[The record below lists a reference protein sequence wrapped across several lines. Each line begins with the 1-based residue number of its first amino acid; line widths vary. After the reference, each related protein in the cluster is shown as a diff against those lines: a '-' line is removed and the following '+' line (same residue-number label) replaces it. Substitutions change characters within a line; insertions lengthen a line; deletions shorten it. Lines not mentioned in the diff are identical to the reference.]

1 MSQVIN
7 SNVMS
12 LNAQRNLSTSGTQL
26 AQSLQRLSSGLRIN
40 GAKDDA
46 AGLAI
51 SQRFTAQIRGLS
63 AATRNAQDAVS
74 LTQTAEGALGSVQ
87 SNLQRMRELAV
98 QASNGTN
105 TQADRDALNNEYTQ
119 LKDEIQRVA
128 EQTKFAG
135 SALLNGSFSAV
146 FQVGANVGESITISS
161 IANVQVASLG
171 GTYTRYEAS
180 VAAGS
185 TLTGFATAI
194 AAGGVTVE
202 GTDIGAI
209 AAAGSAQERAGQ
221 LVEAINR
228 VSSST
233 GVGASYN
240 SASGN
245 LTLTKAGSAITVAG
259 TTNSATVA
267 GWANSTTIGT
277 STATTGVNGTN
288 LSNYTNAQAAIGL
301 LDTAINSVST
311 SRANVGAFQS
321 RFESAIANLMTTSEN
336 LTASRSRIMDADF
349 AEETAKLTRAQVLQ
363 QAGVA
368 MLAQANAVPQNV
380 LSLLR

>member
-12 LNAQRNLSTSGTQL
+12 LNAQRNLSTSGSQL

-40 GAKDDA
+40 SAKDDA

-51 SQRFTAQIRGLS
+51 SQRFTAQIRGLGT
-63 AATRNAQDAVS
+63 ATRNAQDAVS

-105 TQADRDALNNEYTQ
+105 TQADRNALNNEYKQ

-135 SALLNGSFSAV
+135 AALLNGTFSAV
-146 FQVGANVGESITISS
+146 FQVGANVGENIEIDE
-161 IANVQVASLG
+161 IANVQLSSLG
-171 GTYTRYEAS
+171 GTFSRFSTEAALS
-180 VAAGS
+180 GLDE
-185 TLTGFATAI
+185 TKIGEE
-194 AAGGVTVE
+194 VTDLKITVDGE
-202 GTDIGAI
+202 DYDLGTI
-209 AAAGSAQERAGQ
+209 AAATDVDERAAQ
-221 LVEAINR
+221 IVEAINR
-228 VSSST
+228 KSSQT
-233 GVGASYN
+233 GVGASIVDN
-240 SASGN
+240 AKIV
-245 LTLTKAGSAITVAG
+245 LTGKTEFSVTGGAAD
-259 TTNSATVA
+259 TTLDFDDPDSDGVVLEGVDAT
-267 GWANSTTIGT
+267 S
-277 STATTGVNGTN
+277 
-288 LSNYTNAQAAIGL
+288 LSSYTDAQTAIGL
-301 LDTAINSVST
+301 LDKAINSVST
-311 SRANVGAFQS
+311 SRASVGAFQS
-321 RFESAIANLMTTSEN
+321 RFESAISNLMTTSEN
-336 LTASRSRIMDADF
+336 LAASRSRIMDADF

>member
-1 MSQVIN
+1 MSQIIN

-12 LNAQRNLSTSGTQL
+12 LNAQRNLSTSGSQL
-26 AQSLQRLSSGLRIN
+26 ATSLQRLSSGLRIN

-51 SQRFTAQIRGLS
+51 SQRFTAQIRGLG
-63 AATRNAQDAVS
+63 AAMRNAQDAVS

-135 SALLNGSFSAV
+135 ASLLNGSFSAV

-161 IANVQVASLG
+161 IANVQVAALG
-171 GTYTRYEAS
+171 GTYTRFEGS
-180 VAAGS
+180 VAAS
-185 TLTGFATAI
+185 SLTDFGNAI
-194 AAGGVTVE
+194 AAGGVTIE

-228 VSSST
+228 VSSTT

-240 SASGN
+240 SASGD
-245 LTLTKAGSAITVAG
+245 LTLTKNGSAIVVAGSA
-259 TTNSATVA
+259 NSATEA
-267 GWANSTTIGT
+267 GWANGNVGT
-277 STATTGVNGTN
+277 STTTTGVNGTN
-288 LSNYTNAQAAIGL
+288 LSNFTSAQAAIGM
-301 LDTAINSVST
+301 LDAAITSVST
-311 SRANVGAFQS
+311 SRASVGAFQS
-321 RFESAIANLMTTSEN
+321 RFESAISNLMTTTEN

-368 MLAQANAVPQNV
+368 MLSQANAVPQNV

>member
-7 SNVMS
+7 TNVLS

-26 AQSLQRLSSGLRIN
+26 SQSLQRLSSGLRIN
-40 GAKDDA
+40 SAKDDA

-128 EQTKFAG
+128 VQTKFAG
-135 SALLNGSFSAV
+135 STLLDGSFNAS
-146 FQVGANVGESITISS
+146 FQVGANVGESIEITE
-161 IANVQVASLG
+161 IANVQVAALG
-171 GTYTRYEAS
+171 GEYERYTSTIAAS
-180 VAAGS
+180 G
-185 TLTGFATAI
+185 LTEYDTAI
-194 AAGGVTVE
+194 AAGDVLIDGV
-202 GTDIGAI
+202 DIGAI
-209 AAAGSAQERAGQ
+209 SAAGSTQERAGQ

-228 VSSST
+228 VSSQT
-233 GVGASYN
+233 GVSAFYN
-240 SASGN
+240 SATGD
-245 LTLTKAGSAITVAG
+245 LTLSKDGGQFTVTGAADD
-259 TTNSATVA
+259 ATIA
-267 GWANSTTIGT
+267 GWDNDDFG
-277 STATTGVNGTN
+277 TATTTTGVAETN
-288 LSNYTNAQAAIGL
+288 LTGYANAQAAIGL
-301 LDTAINSVST
+301 LDQAIGDVST
-311 SRANVGAFQS
+311 ARATVGALQS

-349 AEETAKLTRAQVLQ
+349 AEETARLTRAQVLQ
-363 QAGVA
+363 QAGMA

>member
-12 LNAQRNLSTSGTQL
+12 LNAQRNLSTSGSQL

-40 GAKDDA
+40 SAKDDA

-51 SQRFTAQIRGLS
+51 SQRFTAQIRGLG
-63 AATRNAQDAVS
+63 AAMRNAQDAVS

-105 TQADRDALNNEYTQ
+105 TQADRDALNNEYGQ

-135 SALLNGSFSAV
+135 ASLLNGSFSAV

-171 GTYTRYEAS
+171 GTYTRFEAS
-180 VAAGS
+180 IAAS
-185 TLTGFATAI
+185 TLSGFGTAI
-194 AAGGVTVE
+194 AAGGVTIG

-221 LVEAINR
+221 LAEAINR
-228 VSSST
+228 VSSTT

-240 SASGN
+240 TGSGN
-245 LTLTKAGSAITVAG
+245 LTLTKDGSAVVVAG
-259 TTNSATVA
+259 TANLATVA
-267 GWANSTTIGT
+267 GWANGNVGT
-277 STATTGVNGTN
+277 STTTTGVNGTS
-288 LSNYTNAQAAIGL
+288 LSSFTNAQAAIGL
-301 LDTAINSVST
+301 LDAAINSVST
-311 SRANVGAFQS
+311 SRASVGAFQS
-321 RFESAIANLMTTSEN
+321 RFESAISNLMTTTEN

-368 MLAQANAVPQNV
+368 MLSQANAVPQNV

>member
-12 LNAQRNLSTSGTQL
+12 LNAQRNLSTSGGQL
-26 AQSLQRLSSGLRIN
+26 AQSLQRLSSGQRIN
-40 GAKDDA
+40 SAKDDA

-135 SALLNGSFSAV
+135 SALLNGGFSAV

-161 IANVQVASLG
+161 IADVQVAALG

-180 VAAGS
+180 VAASGI
-185 TLTGFATAI
+185 TGFATAI

-209 AAAGSAQERAGQ
+209 AAAGSTQERAGQ
-221 LVEAINR
+221 LVAAINR

-240 SASGN
+240 SASGS
-245 LTLTKAGSAITVAG
+245 LTLTKSGSAIVVAGSA
-259 TTNSATVA
+259 NSATEA
-267 GWANSTTIGT
+267 GWANGNVGSATT
-277 STATTGVNGTN
+277 TTGVNGTN
-288 LSNYTNAQAAIGL
+288 LSSYTNAQAAIGL

>member
-12 LNAQRNLSTSGTQL
+12 LNAQRNLSTSGSQL

-63 AATRNAQDAVS
+63 TAMRNAQDAVS
-74 LTQTAEGALGSVQ
+74 LTQTAEGALGSV
-87 SNLQRMRELAV
+87 SNNLQRMRELAV

-105 TQADRDALNNEYTQ
+105 SQVDRDALNSEFTQ
-119 LKDEIQRVA
+119 LKNEIQRVA

-135 SALLNGSFSAV
+135 MALLDGSFSGV
-146 FQVGANVGESITISS
+146 NFQVGANVGEVVTISS
-161 IANVQVASLG
+161 LANVQVASLG
-171 GTYTRYEAS
+171 GTYSRFTDSITAS
-180 VAAGS
+180 S
-185 TLTGFATAI
+185 LSGFGTAI
-194 AAGGVTVE
+194 AAGDLTIN

-209 AAAGSAQERAGQ
+209 AAAGNAQERAGQ

-228 VSSST
+228 VSATT
-233 GVGASYN
+233 GVGASYDAAAG
-240 SASGN
+240 SV
-245 LTLTKAGSAITVAG
+245 TLTSAAAVTVAG
-259 TTNSATVA
+259 GADDATIA
-267 GWANSTTIGT
+267 GWANGSVGT
-277 STATTGVNGTN
+277 STTTTGVNGAS
-288 LSNYTNAQAAIGL
+288 LSSYTNAQQAIGMI
-301 LDTAINSVST
+301 DKAIASVNT
-311 SRANVGAFQS
+311 SRATVGSIQS
-321 RFESAIANLMTTSEN
+321 RFDSTIANLMTTNEN

>member
-12 LNAQRNLSTSGTQL
+12 LNAQRNLSTSGGQL

-40 GAKDDA
+40 GAKDDS

-135 SALLNGSFSAV
+135 AALLNGSFSAV
-146 FQVGANVGESITISS
+146 FQVGANVGESITVSS

-180 VAAGS
+180 VAAS
-185 TLTGFATAI
+185 SLTDFANAI
-194 AAGGVTVE
+194 AAGGVTIG

-209 AAAGSAQERAGQ
+209 TAAGSAQERAGQ

-228 VSSST
+228 VSSTT
-233 GVGASYN
+233 GVGAAYD

-245 LTLTKAGSAITVAG
+245 LTVTKSGSAIVVAGSANAATEAG
-259 TTNSATVA
+259 WVNGNVGSAT
-267 GWANSTTIGT
+267 T
-277 STATTGVNGTN
+277 TTGVNGTN
-288 LSNYTNAQAAIGL
+288 LSSYTNAQAAIGL
-301 LDTAINSVST
+301 LDTAINSVSN
-311 SRANVGAFQS
+311 SRASVGAFQS

>member
-12 LNAQRNLSTSGTQL
+12 LNAQRNLSTSGGQL

-40 GAKDDA
+40 GAKDDS

-135 SALLNGSFSAV
+135 AALLNGSFSAV
-146 FQVGANVGESITISS
+146 FQVGANVGESITVSS

-180 VAAGS
+180 VAAS
-185 TLTGFATAI
+185 SLTDFANAI
-194 AAGGVTVE
+194 AAGGVTIG

-228 VSSST
+228 VSSTT
-233 GVGASYN
+233 GVGAAYD

-245 LTLTKAGSAITVAG
+245 LTVTKSGSAIVVAGSANAATEAG
-259 TTNSATVA
+259 WVNGNVGSAT
-267 GWANSTTIGT
+267 T
-277 STATTGVNGTN
+277 TTGVNGTN
-288 LSNYTNAQAAIGL
+288 LSSYTNAQAAIGL

-311 SRANVGAFQS
+311 SRASVGAFQS

>member
-1 MSQVIN
+1 MSQIIN

-12 LNAQRNLSTSGTQL
+12 LNAQRNLSTSGGQL
-26 AQSLQRLSSGLRIN
+26 ATSLQRLSSGLRIN
-40 GAKDDA
+40 SAKDDA

-51 SQRFTAQIRGLS
+51 SQRFTAQIRGLG
-63 AATRNAQDAVS
+63 AAMRNAQDAVS

-128 EQTKFAG
+128 QQTKFAG
-135 SALLNGSFSAV
+135 SELLNGSFSAV

-171 GTYTRYEAS
+171 GTYTRYES
-180 VAAGS
+180 SIAAS

-194 AAGGVTVE
+194 AAGGVTIG

-209 AAAGSAQERAGQ
+209 AAAGSTQERAGQ

-228 VSSST
+228 VSSTT

-240 SASGN
+240 SATGN
-245 LTLTKAGSAITVAG
+245 LTLTKDGSAAVIAG

-267 GWANSTTIGT
+267 GWVNSSVG
-277 STATTGVNGTN
+277 TATTTSGVNGTN
-288 LSNYTNAQAAIGL
+288 LSSYTNAQAAIGL

-311 SRANVGAFQS
+311 SRASVGAFQS
-321 RFESAIANLMTTSEN
+321 RFESAISNLMTTTEN

-368 MLAQANAVPQNV
+368 MLSQANAVPQNV

>member
-51 SQRFTAQIRGLS
+51 SQRFTAQIRGVS
-63 AATRNAQDAVS
+63 MATRNAQDAVS
-74 LTQTAEGALGSVQ
+74 LTQTAEGALGSVH

-119 LKDEIQRVA
+119 LKNEIQRVA
-128 EQTKFAG
+128 VQTKFAG
-135 SALLNGSFSAV
+135 AALLDGSFSAT
-146 FQVGANVGESITISS
+146 FQVGANVGESIAVTA

-171 GTYTRYEAS
+171 GTYTRYTDTIAAS
-180 VAAGS
+180 S
-185 TLTGFATAI
+185 LTGFATAI
-194 AAGGVTVE
+194 EAGDVTIG

-209 AAAGSAQERAGQ
+209 AAASNAQERAGQ

-228 VSSST
+228 VSSTT
-233 GVGASYN
+233 GVGASYD
-240 SASGN
+240 SATGD
-245 LTLTKAGSAITVAG
+245 LTLTKDSAAVTVAG
-259 TTNSATVA
+259 DLDDEDVA
-267 GWANSTTIGT
+267 GWANGSVGSSTT
-277 STATTGVNGTN
+277 TTGVNGTT
-288 LSNYTNAQAAIGL
+288 LANYAGAQAAIGL
-301 LDTAINSVST
+301 LDKAINSVST

>member
-7 SNVMS
+7 TNELS

-40 GAKDDA
+40 SAKDDA

-105 TQADRDALNNEYTQ
+105 TQADRDAINNEYTQ

-128 EQTKFAG
+128 VQTKFAG
-135 SALLNGSFSAV
+135 STLLDGSFNAS
-146 FQVGANVGESITISS
+146 FQVGANVGESIEITE
-161 IANVQVASLG
+161 IANVQVAALG
-171 GTYTRYEAS
+171 GEYERYTS
-180 VAAGS
+180 TIAAAD
-185 TLTGFATAI
+185 LTEYDTAI
-194 AAGGVTVE
+194 AAGDVLIDGV
-202 GTDIGAI
+202 DIGAI
-209 AAAGSAQERAGQ
+209 SAAGSTQERAGQ

-228 VSSST
+228 VSSQTGVSAFYNSST
-233 GVGASYN
+233 GD
-240 SASGN
+240 
-245 LTLTKAGSAITVAG
+245 LTLSKDGGQFTVTGAADD
-259 TTNSATVA
+259 ATIA
-267 GWANSTTIGT
+267 GWENDDFG
-277 STATTGVNGTN
+277 TATTTTGVAETN
-288 LSNYTNAQAAIGL
+288 LTGYANAQAAIGL
-301 LDTAINSVST
+301 LDQAIGDVST
-311 SRANVGAFQS
+311 ARATVGALQS

-349 AEETAKLTRAQVLQ
+349 AEETARLTRAQVLQ
-363 QAGVA
+363 QAGMA

>member
-7 SNVMS
+7 TNVLS

-40 GAKDDA
+40 SAKDDA

-128 EQTKFAG
+128 VQTKFAG
-135 SALLNGSFSAV
+135 STLLDGSFNAS
-146 FQVGANVGESITISS
+146 FQVGANVGESIEITE
-161 IANVQVASLG
+161 IANVQVAALG
-171 GTYTRYEAS
+171 GEYERYTS
-180 VAAGS
+180 TIAAAD
-185 TLTGFATAI
+185 LTEYDTAI
-194 AAGGVTVE
+194 AAGDVLIDDV
-202 GTDIGAI
+202 DIGAI
-209 AAAGSAQERAGQ
+209 SAAGSTQERAGQ

-228 VSSST
+228 VSSQTGVSAFYNSST
-233 GVGASYN
+233 GD
-240 SASGN
+240 
-245 LTLTKAGSAITVAG
+245 LTLSKDGGQFTVTGGADD
-259 TTNSATVA
+259 ATIA
-267 GWANSTTIGT
+267 GWDNDDFG
-277 STATTGVNGTN
+277 TATTTTGVAETN
-288 LSNYTNAQAAIGL
+288 LTGYANAQAAIGL
-301 LDTAINSVST
+301 LDQAIGDVST
-311 SRANVGAFQS
+311 ARATVGALQS

-349 AEETAKLTRAQVLQ
+349 AEETARLTRAQVLQ
-363 QAGVA
+363 QAGMA

>member
-12 LNAQRNLSTSGTQL
+12 LNAQRNLSTSGSQL

-40 GAKDDA
+40 SAKDDA

-51 SQRFTAQIRGLS
+51 SQRFTAQIRGVS
-63 AATRNAQDAVS
+63 AAMRNAQDAVS
-74 LTQTAEGALGSVQ
+74 LTQTAEGALGSVH

-105 TQADRDALNNEYTQ
+105 TQADRDALNNEYSQ
-119 LKDEIQRVA
+119 LKNEIQRVA
-128 EQTKFAG
+128 VQTKFAG
-135 SALLNGSFSAV
+135 AALLDGSFSAT
-146 FQVGANVGESITISS
+146 FQVGANVGESIAITS

-171 GTYTRYEAS
+171 GTYTRYTDTISAT
-180 VAAGS
+180 

-194 AAGGVTVE
+194 AAGDVTIG

-209 AAAGSAQERAGQ
+209 AAASNAQERAGQ

-228 VSSST
+228 VSSTT
-233 GVGASYN
+233 GVGAAYD
-240 SASGN
+240 SATGD
-245 LTLTKAGSAITVAG
+245 LTLTKDSAAVTVAG
-259 TTNSATVA
+259 ALDDATIA
-267 GWANSTTIGT
+267 GWANGSVGT
-277 STATTGVNGTN
+277 STTTTGVNGTS
-288 LSNYTNAQAAIGL
+288 LSNYASAQAAIGL
-301 LDTAINSVST
+301 LDKAINSVST

-321 RFESAIANLMTTSEN
+321 RFESAIANLMTTNEN

-349 AEETAKLTRAQVLQ
+349 ADETAKLTRAQVLQ

-368 MLAQANAVPQNV
+368 MLSQANAVPQNV

>member
-12 LNAQRNLSTSGTQL
+12 LNAQRNLSTSGSQL
-26 AQSLQRLSSGLRIN
+26 ATSLQRLSSGLRIN

-51 SQRFTAQIRGLS
+51 SQRFTAQIRGLG
-63 AATRNAQDAVS
+63 AAMRNAQDAVS

-105 TQADRDALNNEYTQ
+105 TQADRDALNNEYGQ

-135 SALLNGSFSAV
+135 ASLLNGSFSAV

-171 GTYTRYEAS
+171 GTYTRFEAS
-180 VAAGS
+180 IAAS
-185 TLTGFATAI
+185 TLSGFGTAI
-194 AAGGVTVE
+194 AAGGVTIG

-221 LVEAINR
+221 LAEAINR
-228 VSSST
+228 VSSTT

-240 SASGN
+240 TGSGN
-245 LTLTKAGSAITVAG
+245 LTLTKDGSAVVVAG
-259 TTNSATVA
+259 TANLATVA
-267 GWANSTTIGT
+267 GWANGNVGT
-277 STATTGVNGTN
+277 STTTTGVNGTS
-288 LSNYTNAQAAIGL
+288 LSSFTNAQAAIGL
-301 LDTAINSVST
+301 LDAAINSVST
-311 SRANVGAFQS
+311 SRASVGAFQS
-321 RFESAIANLMTTSEN
+321 RFESAISNLMTTTEN

-368 MLAQANAVPQNV
+368 MLSQANAVPQNV

>member
-7 SNVMS
+7 TNVLS

-26 AQSLQRLSSGLRIN
+26 SQSLQRLSSGLRIN
-40 GAKDDA
+40 SAKDDA

-128 EQTKFAG
+128 VQTKFAG
-135 SALLNGSFSAV
+135 STLLDGSFNAS
-146 FQVGANVGESITISS
+146 FQVGANVGESIEITE
-161 IANVQVASLG
+161 IANVQVAALG
-171 GTYTRYEAS
+171 GEYERYTS
-180 VAAGS
+180 TIAAAD
-185 TLTGFATAI
+185 LTEYDTAI
-194 AAGGVTVE
+194 AAGDVLIDGV
-202 GTDIGAI
+202 DIGAI
-209 AAAGSAQERAGQ
+209 SAAGSTQERAGQ

-228 VSSST
+228 VSSQTGVSAFYNSST
-233 GVGASYN
+233 GD
-240 SASGN
+240 
-245 LTLTKAGSAITVAG
+245 LTLSKDGGQFTVTGAADD
-259 TTNSATVA
+259 ATIA
-267 GWANSTTIGT
+267 GWDNDDFG
-277 STATTGVNGTN
+277 TATTTTGVAETN
-288 LSNYTNAQAAIGL
+288 LTGYANAQAAIGL
-301 LDTAINSVST
+301 LDQAIGDVST
-311 SRANVGAFQS
+311 ARATVGALQS

-349 AEETAKLTRAQVLQ
+349 AEETARLTRAQVLQ
-363 QAGVA
+363 QAGMA

>member
-12 LNAQRNLSTSGTQL
+12 LNAQRNLSTSGSQL
-26 AQSLQRLSSGLRIN
+26 ATSLQRLSSGLRIN

-51 SQRFTAQIRGLS
+51 SQRFTAQIRGLG
-63 AATRNAQDAVS
+63 AAMRNAQDAVS

-128 EQTKFAG
+128 QQTKFAG
-135 SALLNGSFSAV
+135 SELLNGSFSAV

-171 GTYTRYEAS
+171 GTYTRYES
-180 VAAGS
+180 SIAAS

-194 AAGGVTVE
+194 AAGGVTIG

-209 AAAGSAQERAGQ
+209 AAAGSTQERAGQ

-228 VSSST
+228 VSSTT

-240 SASGN
+240 SATGN
-245 LTLTKAGSAITVAG
+245 LTLTKDGSAAVIAG

-267 GWANSTTIGT
+267 GWVNSSVGTATT
-277 STATTGVNGTN
+277 TTGVNGTN
-288 LSNYTNAQAAIGL
+288 LSSYTNAQAAIGL

-311 SRANVGAFQS
+311 SRASVGAFQS
-321 RFESAIANLMTTSEN
+321 RFESAISNLMTTTEN

-368 MLAQANAVPQNV
+368 MLSQANAVPQNV

>member
-7 SNVMS
+7 TNVLS

-40 GAKDDA
+40 SAKDDA

-128 EQTKFAG
+128 VQTKFAG
-135 SALLNGSFSAV
+135 STLLDGSFNAS
-146 FQVGANVGESITISS
+146 FQVGANVGESIEITE
-161 IANVQVASLG
+161 IANVQVAALG
-171 GTYTRYEAS
+171 GEYERYTS
-180 VAAGS
+180 TIAAAD
-185 TLTGFATAI
+185 LTEYDTAI
-194 AAGGVTVE
+194 AAGDVLIDGV
-202 GTDIGAI
+202 DIGAI
-209 AAAGSAQERAGQ
+209 SAAGSTQERAGQ

-228 VSSST
+228 VSSQTGVSAFYNSST
-233 GVGASYN
+233 GD
-240 SASGN
+240 
-245 LTLTKAGSAITVAG
+245 LTLSKDGGQFTVTGAADD
-259 TTNSATVA
+259 ATIA
-267 GWANSTTIGT
+267 GWDNDDFG
-277 STATTGVNGTN
+277 TATTTTGVAETN
-288 LSNYTNAQAAIGL
+288 LTGYANAQAAIGL
-301 LDTAINSVST
+301 LDQAIGDVST
-311 SRANVGAFQS
+311 ARATVGALQS

-349 AEETAKLTRAQVLQ
+349 AEETARLTRAQVLQ
-363 QAGVA
+363 QAGMA

>member
-1 MSQVIN
+1 
-7 SNVMS
+7 
-12 LNAQRNLSTSGTQL
+12 
-26 AQSLQRLSSGLRIN
+26 LQRLSSGLRIN

-51 SQRFTAQIRGLS
+51 SQRFTAQIRGLG
-63 AATRNAQDAVS
+63 AAMRNAQDAVS

-135 SALLNGSFSAV
+135 ASLLNGSFSAV

-161 IANVQVASLG
+161 IANVQVAALG
-171 GTYTRYEAS
+171 GTYTRFEGS
-180 VAAGS
+180 VAAS
-185 TLTGFATAI
+185 SLTDFGNAI
-194 AAGGVTVE
+194 AAGGVTIE

-228 VSSST
+228 VSSTT

-240 SASGN
+240 SASGD
-245 LTLTKAGSAITVAG
+245 LTLTKSGSAITVAG
-259 TTNSATVA
+259 SANAATEA
-267 GWANSTTIGT
+267 GWANGSVGT
-277 STATTGVNGTN
+277 STTTTGVNGTN
-288 LSNYTNAQAAIGL
+288 LSNFTSAQAAIGM
-301 LDTAINSVST
+301 LDAAITSVST
-311 SRANVGAFQS
+311 SRASVGAFQS
-321 RFESAIANLMTTSEN
+321 RFESAISNLMTTTEN

-368 MLAQANAVPQNV
+368 MLSQANAVPQNV

>member
-1 MSQVIN
+1 MSQIIN

-12 LNAQRNLSTSGTQL
+12 LNAQRNLSTSGSQL
-26 AQSLQRLSSGLRIN
+26 ATSLQRLSSGLRIN

-51 SQRFTAQIRGLS
+51 SQRFTAQIRGLG
-63 AATRNAQDAVS
+63 AAMRNAQDAVS

-105 TQADRDALNNEYTQ
+105 TQADRNALNNEYTQ

-135 SALLNGSFSAV
+135 ASLLNGSFSAV

-161 IANVQVASLG
+161 IANVQVAALG
-171 GTYTRYEAS
+171 GSYTRFEGSVSAS
-180 VAAGS
+180 S
-185 TLTGFATAI
+185 LTDFANAI
-194 AAGGVTVE
+194 SAGGVTIE

-228 VSSST
+228 VSSTT

-240 SASGN
+240 SASGD
-245 LTLTKAGSAITVAG
+245 LTLTKNGSAIVVAGSA
-259 TTNSATVA
+259 NSATEA
-267 GWANSTTIGT
+267 GWANGNVGSSTT
-277 STATTGVNGTN
+277 TTGVNGTS
-288 LSNYTNAQAAIGL
+288 LSSFTNAQAAIGM
-301 LDTAINSVST
+301 LDAAITSVST
-311 SRANVGAFQS
+311 SRASVGAFQS
-321 RFESAIANLMTTSEN
+321 RFESAISNLMTTTEN

-368 MLAQANAVPQNV
+368 MLSQANAVPQNV

>member
-12 LNAQRNLSTSGTQL
+12 LNAQRNLSASGSQL

-40 GAKDDA
+40 SAKDDA

-51 SQRFTAQIRGLS
+51 SQRFTAQIRGTTT
-63 AATRNAQDAVS
+63 AMRNAQDAVS

-87 SNLQRMRELAV
+87 TNLQRMRELAV

-105 TQADRDALNNEYTQ
+105 TQVDRDALNNEYSQ
-119 LKDEIQRVA
+119 LKAEIQRVA

-135 SALLNGSFSAV
+135 AALLDGTFSSM
-146 FQVGANVGESITISS
+146 FQVGANVGENIEIEE
-161 IANVQVASLG
+161 IADVKVSSLG
-171 GTYTRYEAS
+171 GNFDRYQVEF
-180 VAAGS
+180 
-185 TLTGFATAI
+185 TI
-194 AAGGVTVE
+194 ADLVNDDGELDAEVTDLVIGGVNV
-202 GTDIGAI
+202 GTI
-209 AAAGSAQERAGQ
+209 AAAGTKDERAAQ

-228 VSSST
+228 VSSQT
-233 GVGASYN
+233 GVGAAIVDDTKVVLTGK
-240 SASGN
+240 ASFAI
-245 LTLTKAGSAITVAG
+245 AGGSED
-259 TTNSATVA
+259 
-267 GWANSTTIGT
+267 
-277 STATTGVNGTN
+277 TTGFAEKDADEDEVAVAQAGVNATN
-288 LSNYTNAQAAIGL
+288 LSSYTDAQTAIGL
-301 LDTAINSVST
+301 LDKAINSVST
-311 SRANVGAFQS
+311 SRANVGAVQS